1 MANPLWCNNVV
12 PTGAGT
18 GRVSQTAEQSI
29 SANTSRTSITMQNLG
44 TDEIYVRLDATPPT
58 SSNAHYI
65 LSSPSSSL
73 GGDGGF
79 LKVDGY
85 TGAMKVHAG
94 GSTFTVQ
101 IVEYQTT

>member
-18 GRVSQTAEQSI
+18 GRVSQTAEQTV
-29 SANTSRTSITMQNLG
+29 SANGSRTSITFQNLG
-44 TDEIYVRLDATPPT
+44 TDEIYVRLDATTPT

-65 LSSPSSSL
+65 MSAPSASL

-85 TGAMKVHAG
+85 VGAMKVYAG
-94 GSTFTVQ
+94 GTTFPVQ
-101 IVEYQTT
+101 VVEYQTT

>member
-18 GRVSQTAEQSI
+18 GRVSQTAEQTV
-29 SANTSRTSITMQNLG
+29 SANGSRTSITFQNLG
-44 TDEIYVRLDATPPT
+44 TDEIYVRLDATTPT

-65 LSSPSSSL
+65 MSAPSASL

-79 LKVDGY
+79 LNVDGY
-85 TGAMKVHAG
+85 VGAMKVYAG
-94 GSTFTVQ
+94 GTTFTVQ
-101 IVEYQTT
+101 VVEYQTT

>member
-18 GRVSQTAEQSI
+18 GRVSQTAEQTV
-29 SANTSRTSITMQNLG
+29 SANGSRTSITFQNLG
-44 TDEIYVRLDATPPT
+44 TDEIYVRLDATTPT

-65 LSSPSSSL
+65 MSAPSASL

-85 TGAMKVHAG
+85 VGAMKVYAG
-94 GSTFTVQ
+94 GTTFTVQ
-101 IVEYQTT
+101 VVEYQTT

>member
-18 GRVSQTAEQSI
+18 GRVSQTAEQAI
-29 SANTSRTSITMQNLG
+29 SANSSRTSITLQNLG
-44 TDEIYVRLDATPPT
+44 TDEIHVRLDDTTPT
-58 SSNAHYI
+58 ASNAHY
-65 LSSPSSSL
+65 LMSAPSSSL

-85 TGAMKVHAG
+85 VGAMKVYAG
-94 GSTFTVQ
+94 GRSLTVQ
-101 IVEYQTT
+101 VGEYQTT

>member
-1 MANPLWCNNVV
+1 MGNPLWCNNVV
-12 PTGAGT
+12 PTGSGT
-18 GRVSQTAEQSI
+18 GRVSQTGEQAI
-29 SANTSRTSITMQNLG
+29 SANSSRTSITLQNLG
-44 TDEIYVRLDATPPT
+44 TDEIYVRLDATTPT

-65 LSSPSSSL
+65 LSAPSSSL

-85 TGAMKVHAG
+85 VGAMKIHAG
-94 GSTFTVQ
+94 GSSFTVQ

>member
-18 GRVSQTAEQSI
+18 GRVSQTAEQTV
-29 SANTSRTSITMQNLG
+29 SANGSRTSITLQNLG
-44 TDEIYVRLDATPPT
+44 TDEIYVRLDATTPT

-65 LSSPSSSL
+65 MSAPSASL

-85 TGAMKVHAG
+85 VGAMKVYAG
-94 GSTFTVQ
+94 GTTFTVQ
-101 IVEYQTT
+101 VVEYQTT

>member
-18 GRVSQTAEQSI
+18 SRVSQTTEQEVS
-29 SANTSRTSITMQNLG
+29 SNSSRTSITFQNMG
-44 TDEIYVRLDATPPT
+44 TDEIYVRLDSTTPT
-58 SSNAHYI
+58 STNAHYI
-65 LSSPSSSL
+65 LSAPSSSL

-85 TGAMKVHAG
+85 TGAIKTYAG
-94 GSTFTVQ
+94 GSSYTVQ
-101 IVEYQTT
+101 VVEYQTT